1 MSQENVELAYP
12 AADALNRRD
21 LDAFLSLC
29 DSHLEFHSRLV
40 ELEGGEPYRGHDGIR
55 SWWENLLRVFPDFS
69 TENEEV
75 RDLGDMTLT
84 RTRVRGH
91 GHGERRALGADAMAR
106 RGVAPQEEHP
116 MARLHER
123 GRRPR
128 SRRAVGVGVSQENV
142 EVVRPWIDAFK
153 GRRMRDG
160 LALPRP
166 RSLKSAR

>member
-1 MSQENVELAYP
+1 MSQENVELAYQ

-91 GHGERRALGADAMAR
+91 GTESDAPWEQTQWHVVEWRHKKNIRWRVFMNEADALEA
-106 RGVAPQEEHP
+106 A
-116 MARLHER
+116 
-123 GRRPR
+123 
-128 SRRAVGVGVSQENV
+128 
-142 EVVRPWIDAFK
+142 
-153 GRRMRDG
+153 G
-160 LALPRP
+160 LRE
-166 RSLKSAR
+166 